1 MEGRS
6 ATKAHPIIATLE
18 AAATHGDLTER
29 VYRRLFAR
37 HPEMEAQF
45 VRDTDG
51 SVRGEML
58 AKVFEVILD
67 MVDRRDWAA
76 RMIQCEV
83 VTHDGYGVPP
93 AVFGVFFGVV
103 AEEIEAALGD
113 EWTPADAAAWRR
125 LLADLD
131 WFATHPDQSLPLPV
145 A

>member
-1 MEGRS
+1 MTVQPVIR
-6 ATKAHPIIATLE
+6 TLE
-18 AAATHGDLTER
+18 AAAAHGDLTER

-58 AKVFEVILD
+58 AKVFEIILD
-67 MVDRRDWAA
+67 MADGQPWAG

-93 AVFGVFFGVV
+93 DVFGIFFQVV
-103 AEEIEAALGD
+103 AAEIEALLGD
-113 EWTPADAAAWRR
+113 DWTAADAAAWSR
-125 LLADLD
+125 LLTQLE
-131 WFATHPDQSLPLPV
+131 WCATHPDQSVAVPV
-145 A
+145 G

>member
-1 MEGRS
+1 MSVQPVIG
-6 ATKAHPIIATLE
+6 TLE
-18 AAATHGDLTER
+18 AAALHGDLTER

-45 VRDTDG
+45 VRDKDG

-58 AKVFEVILD
+58 AKVFEIILD
-67 MVDRRDWAA
+67 MAEGQPWAA

-93 AVFGVFFGVV
+93 DVFGVFFQVV
-103 AEEIEAALGD
+103 ADEIEALLGD
-113 EWTPADAAAWRR
+113 AWTAADAAAWAS
-125 LLADLD
+125 LLKQLD

-145 A
+145 G